1 MTDPV
6 ELSIAAID
14 VVVLVAVM
22 IAVDIVPAT
31 VNFRVPESEDVHEP
45 EMMVV

>member
-6 ELSIAAID
+6 ELSIGAID
-14 VVVLVAVM
+14 VVVLAAVM
-22 IAVDIVPAT
+22 IVVDIVPAT
-31 VNFRVPESEDVHEP
+31 VNFLVPESDDVHEP